1 MCPDERLAG
10 LWMVSPVSLE
20 PRLSLALWSLREAIS
35 FFCLVKLSG
44 SPVCVP
50 ASACRRSLDFGFAVF
65 FLCPRLSVELFL
77 HRRGLLL
84 FYFNCVDFLNYR
96 FRPRVL

>member
-35 FFCLVKLSG
+35 FFCLVKLCG
-44 SPVCVP
+44 SLVCVP

-65 FLCPRLSVELFL
+65 FLSRLSVELL
-77 HRRGLLL
+77 LYRRGLLL
-84 FYFNCVDFLNYR
+84 FCFQLCGLFKLQISS
-96 FRPRVL
+96 